1 MAVKV
6 AINGFGRI
14 GRLVLRAAIESGR
27 DDVEFVA
34 INDLGSVEANAHMFR
49 YDSVH
54 GRFPGEVSVEGDSLV
69 ISANGRKYAPIK
81 VSAERDPTKLK
92 WQGVDVAAECT
103 GLFTKRA
110 DAAKLLESG
119 ARKVLIS
126 APGDEADATI
136 VYGVNHEVLTKE
148 MTVVSNASCTTNCLA
163 PVAKVL
169 HDKFG
174 ILRGYMVTI
183 HAYTGDQ
190 RTVDTLHKDL
200 HRARAAAVSAIPSST
215 GAAKA
220 VGLVLPELKGKLDGT
235 AIRIPVPNVSLVSLD
250 FVPAKT
256 EGLTK
261 EAINAVMKEAAAS
274 GPLKGILGYNTAP
287 LVSIDF
293 NHDPHS
299 STFDATQTQVVDGGL
314 VRVMSWYDNEWGF
327 SNRMSDTA
335 ALLGSL

>member
-14 GRLVLRAAIESGR
+14 GRLVLRAMIESGR
-27 DDVEFVA
+27 DDVECVA
-34 INDLGSVEANAHMFR
+34 INDLGSVEANAHLFR

-54 GRFPGEVSVEGDSLV
+54 GRFPGEVAVDGNKIL
-69 ISANGRKYAPIK
+69 IKAHGRTYAPIT
-81 VSAERDPTKLK
+81 VSAERDPTKVPF
-92 WQGVDVAAECT
+92 QGVDVAMECT
-103 GLFTKRA
+103 GIFTSKEKA
-110 DAAKLLESG
+110 SALLAAG

-126 APGDEADATI
+126 APGDNADATI
-136 VYGVNHEVLTKE
+136 VYGVNHKTLTKD

-163 PVAKVL
+163 PIAKVL
-169 HDKFG
+169 HENFG

-190 RTVDTLHKDL
+190 NTVDTLHKDL
-200 HRARAAAVSAIPSST
+200 HRARAAAVSAIPTST

-220 VGLVLPELKGKLDGT
+220 VGLVMPDLKGKLDGT
-235 AIRIPVPNVSLVSLD
+235 AIRIPTPNVSLVSLD
-250 FVPAKT
+250 IVPAK
-256 EGLTK
+256 EGVTK
-261 EAINAVMKEAAAS
+261 EAVNAAMKAAAE
-274 GPLKGILGYNTAP
+274 GELRGILAYNTEP

-314 VRVMSWYDNEWGF
+314 VRVLSWYDNEWGF

-335 ALLGSL
+335 ALYGRL

>member
-1 MAVKV
+1 MTVKV

-14 GRLVLRAAIESGR
+14 GRLVLRAMIESNR
-27 DDVEFVA
+27 TDVECVA

-54 GRFPGEVSVEGDSLV
+54 GRFPGEVAVDGNKL
-69 ISANGRKYAPIK
+69 IITANGRTYAPIV
-81 VSAERDPTKLK
+81 VSAERDPSKVPF
-92 WQGVDVAAECT
+92 QGVDVAMECT
-103 GLFTKRA
+103 GIFT
-110 DAAKLLESG
+110 AKDKASALLTAG

-126 APGDEADATI
+126 APGDNADATI
-136 VYGVNHEVLTKE
+136 VYGVNHQVLTKE

-163 PVAKVL
+163 PIAKVL
-169 HDKFG
+169 HDNFG
-174 ILRGYMVTI
+174 IVRGYMVTI

-190 RTVDTLHKDL
+190 NTVDTLHKDL
-200 HRARAAAVSAIPSST
+200 HRARAAAVSAIPTST

-220 VGLVLPELKGKLDGT
+220 VGLVMPELKGKLDGT

-250 FVPAKT
+250 FVPAK
-256 EGLTK
+256 EGITK
-261 EAINAVMKEAAAS
+261 EEINAVMKAASES

-299 STFDATQTQVVDGGL
+299 STFDATQTQVVDGAL

-335 ALLGSL
+335 ALFGSL

>member
-14 GRLVLRAAIESGR
+14 GRLVLRAMIESNR
-27 DDVEFVA
+27 TDVECIA

-54 GRFPGEVSVEGDSLV
+54 GRFPGEVAVDGNKLI
-69 ISANGRKYAPIK
+69 ISANGRTYAPIT
-81 VSAERDPTKLK
+81 VSAERDPTKVPF
-92 WQGVDVAAECT
+92 QGVDVALECT
-103 GLFTKRA
+103 GIFTSKEKA
-110 DAAKLLESG
+110 SALIQAG

-126 APGDEADATI
+126 APGDNADATI
-136 VYGVNHEVLTKE
+136 VYGVNHQTLTKD

-169 HDKFG
+169 HDNFG

-190 RTVDTLHKDL
+190 NTVDTLHKDL
-200 HRARAAAVSAIPSST
+200 HRARAAAVSAIPTST

-235 AIRIPVPNVSLVSLD
+235 AIRIPTPNVSLVSLD
-250 FVPAKT
+250 FVPKKT
-256 EGLTK
+256 GITK
-261 EAINAVMKEAAAS
+261 EEINEAIKKAAA
-274 GPLKGILGYNTAP
+274 GELKGVLGTTAHP
-287 LVSIDF
+287 NVSIDF

-299 STFDATQTQVVDGGL
+299 STFAFDQTKVQNGTL
-314 VRVMSWYDNEWGF
+314 VRVLSWYDNEWGF
-327 SNRMSDTA
+327 SNRMADTA
-335 ALLGSL
+335 VAMGKLL